1 LAKIKVERRQQGCG
15 KDLNMILDFS
25 FWLFLLCAIS
35 GVIWLVDSKFFKPA
49 RIRQQSLTT
58 TGSSAPV
65 QEPVV
70 VEYARSFFPVLLI
83 VFVLRSF
90 LFEPFRIPSDSM
102 MPGLQAGD
110 FIFVSKY
117 SYGIRLPIINKTIIE
132 TGKPQRGDVI
142 VFRLPRNPSINY
154 IKRLIGLPGDHIQVM
169 NDQLTINGAPMP
181 QEPAGTYTGGRYF
194 SEPLVTEDLGTVKH
208 LVMFLPARGMPKDFD
223 GVVPAGHYL
232 FMGDNRDNSQDGRFP
247 EVGFVPDENLV
258 GQAQLIWFNYVP
270 WLNVPKFSRVGTRIH

>member
-1 LAKIKVERRQQGCG
+1 MTV
-15 KDLNMILDFS
+15 DFS

-35 GVIWLVDSKFFKPA
+35 GIIWLIDSQMYRPA
-49 RIRQQSLTT
+49 RIRRQGLDPA
-58 TGSSAPV
+58 GSAASTH
-65 QEPVV
+65 EPIV

-83 VFVLRSF
+83 VFLLRSF

-117 SYGIRLPIINKTIIE
+117 SYGIRLPIVNKTIIE

-142 VFRLPRNPSINY
+142 VFRLPRNPSVNY
-154 IKRLIGLPGDHIQVM
+154 IKRLIGLPGDHIQVV
-169 NDQLTINGAPMP
+169 NDQLVINGTPMP
-181 QEPAGTYTGGRYF
+181 QEPAGTFTGGRYF
-194 SEPLVTEDLGTVKH
+194 SEPLATEDLGTVKH
-208 LVMFLPARGMPKDFD
+208 LVMFLPSRGMPRDFD

-247 EVGFVPDENLV
+247 EVGYVPDENLV
-258 GQAQLIWFNYVP
+258 GRAQVIWFNYVP
-270 WLNVPKFSRVGTRIH
+270 WLNVPKFSRIGTRIH